1 MQGTIFKYLL
11 AVAMAF
17 VSFIEPT
24 LNFFYGIVAVITLD
38 CISAYNLNRR
48 IKKRFPNYV
57 TGKLESKKAL
67 KVIYTIGK
75 VYGVILIIWFI
86 EKNIIKDL
94 SFDVTKYVAALF
106 CFIELIS
113 VLENESSC
121 NNAWWARMLQKVLM
135 DKTKRHFD
143 IDIDIDQLKKEQEE
157 EDNKKYGTQKKRR
170 KK

>member
-1 MQGTIFKYLL
+1 MREAIIKYLIAIGASAIL
-11 AVAMAF
+11 YV
-17 VSFIEPT
+17 EPT
-24 LNFFYGIVAVITLD
+24 LNFFYGIVVVITID
-38 CISAYNLNRR
+38 CFSAYNLNRR
-48 IKKRFPNYV
+48 IKKKFPNYA

-86 EKNIIKDL
+86 EKNILKDL

-121 NNAWWARMLQKVLM
+121 NNAWWARLLQKVLM

-157 EDNKKYGTQKKRR
+157 EDNKKYGKTKEKEE
-170 KK
+170 K